1 MKKIKI
7 VLVMMLLTCLIS
19 GCSTNKGLVLNEDTI
34 EYGEDISKVELFKY
48 DGKVVTPKLSMDID
62 TKVVGTYKVTATYEE
77 ETITKDIKVVDNEV
91 PQIEFNQGI
100 DKSYEIPFG
109 YEFDLKANIKKVTD
123 KVDGD
128 ITNISVVKKEEYEK
142 VKTDSDSYKKELSE
156 RIFKTN
162 EELESA
168 KESKKEKNSYVV
180 VYSDIDTKEAKE
192 YQVNILAVDSNF
204 NITEQTYKV
213 KVLEKDKKASDDK
226 LAIGS
231 KKGSSEKAS
240 TTKSSK
246 SSVGIDKTEST
257 KSVSTSNKV
266 AKAALAR
273 VGQSLWCDELCSK
286 ALEDAGV
293 LTGDKSHFPGG
304 VIALSCYESIGKKI
318 SKSQLKAGDI
328 IYYNN
333 AGAGVGHVAVYV
345 GNNKAVHGGSKGK
358 VVLGGVNIGDGPAFY
373 LRMPAKFT
381 WDEAFEMVFGFSP
394 SSGESASN
402 PGGKNPNV
410 DVYTER
416 NVTKDNE
423 KFSIEGKNIDVNALD
438 ALIKQFLNSQV
449 NRDTFVSKVKGLG
462 CKIDSKVL
470 ETPPVSQ
477 DVSYE
482 SKVTINDDVYIIRG
496 VNVNQD
502 AVDSVIRSFMLEE
515 IDEPT
520 FYQKAKEL
528 GCTVTKN

>member
-1 MKKIKI
+1 MKKIKVI
-7 VLVMMLLTCLIS
+7 LVMLLLTCLIG
-19 GCSTNKGLVLNEDTI
+19 GCATNKGLVLNIDII

-48 DGKVVTPKLSMDID
+48 NGEIVTTKLSMDID
-62 TKVVGTYKVTATYEE
+62 TRVIGTYKMTATYEG
-77 ETITKDIKVVDNEV
+77 ETITKDIKVEDSEA

-100 DKSYEIPFG
+100 DKIYEIPYG
-109 YEFDLKANIKKVTD
+109 YEYDIKANIKKVTD
-123 KVDGD
+123 KVDGAISD
-128 ITNISVVKKEEYEK
+128 ISIVKKEEYEK
-142 VKTDSDSYKKELSE
+142 VKANSDLYKKEMSE

-162 EELESA
+162 EELKNA

-180 VYSDIDTKEAKE
+180 VYSDIDTSKAKE
-192 YQVNILAVDSNF
+192 YKVNILAIDSNF

-213 KVLEKDKKASDDK
+213 KVLKKDKEASNDN
-226 LAIGS
+226 LAIGL
-231 KKGSSEKAS
+231 KKANTDKTS
-240 TTKSSK
+240 TTKSTR
-246 SSVGIDKTEST
+246 SSVGIDKTESA

-304 VIALSCYESIGKKI
+304 VIALSCYEFIGKKI
-318 SKSQLKAGDI
+318 PKSQLKAGDI

-358 VVLGGVNIGDGPAFY
+358 VVLGGVNIGDGPAYY

-394 SSGESASN
+394 SQGGSASN
-402 PGGKNPNV
+402 SGGKNPNV

-423 KFSIEGKNIDVNALD
+423 KFSIKGKNIDINSLD
-438 ALIKQFLNSQV
+438 SLIKQFLNSQV
-449 NRDTFVSKVKGLG
+449 NREAFVSKVKGLG
-462 CKIDSKVL
+462 CEINSEIL
-470 ETPPVSQ
+470 EITPVVQ
-477 DVSYE
+477 DISYE
-482 SKVTINDDVYIIRG
+482 SKVTINDDVYVIKG
-496 VNVNQD
+496 TNVD
-502 AVDSVIRSFMLEE
+502 REAVGLVISSFMLEE
-515 IDEPT
+515 IDEAT
-520 FYQKAKEL
+520 FYQKVKEL